1 MVMRKEILAVL
12 GLIAAGAG
20 SADAGSY
27 SCSGC
32 ELSPFEMRYE
42 VSRDGK
48 ALGEAKLSLRS
59 DDGELWTLQMEV
71 QATKG
76 LAGFAGYSEVERSS
90 LQADAQGWRVVRYE
104 RKRKVAFRNRDE
116 RMDFDWGAQRLSSQR
131 EGKANQ
137 VQLPAGTVDSNSLT
151 LLLGH
156 LLRHNQPLQQFTVA
170 RRGSVDQWQFAL
182 NGTENVNGHQTQ
194 RVERVRED
202 SKRTTSSWFSPA
214 HDYLPIRLQ
223 QVEEDGETITM
234 TLRDYRRG

>member
-1 MVMRKEILAVL
+1 ML
-12 GLIAAGAG
+12 GLIAASTSSV
-20 SADAGSY
+20 SAASY
-27 SCSGC
+27 SCTGC

-48 ALGEAKLSLRS
+48 ALGEARLSLSS
-59 DDGELWTLQMEV
+59 DDGTTWTLQMEV

-90 LQADAQGWRVVRYE
+90 LQADERGWRVIRYE

-116 RMDFDWGAQRLSSQR
+116 QMEFDWSAQRLSSQR
-131 EGKANQ
+131 DGKTSQ
-137 VQLPAGTVDSNSLT
+137 TQLPQGTVDSNSLT

-156 LLRHNQPLQQFTVA
+156 LLRHKQPLQNFTVA

-182 NGTENVNGHQTQ
+182 SDTEQINGHQTQ

-234 TLRDYRRG
+234 TLQEFRRG

>member
-1 MVMRKEILAVL
+1 MHKEFFAALS
-12 GLIAAGAG
+12 LIVAGIG
-20 SADAGSY
+20 SASATSY
-27 SCSGC
+27 SCAGC
-32 ELSPFEMRYE
+32 ELRPFEMRYQ

-48 ALGEAKLSLRS
+48 SMGEAKLSLS
-59 DDGELWTLQMEV
+59 TDDGKLWTLQMEV
-71 QATKG
+71 AATRG

-90 LQADAQGWRVVRYE
+90 LQADAQGWRVLRYE

-116 RMDFDWGAQRLSSQR
+116 QMDFDWSTQRLSSR
-131 EGKANQ
+131 RDGKATE

-156 LLRHNQPLQQFTVA
+156 LLRHQLPLQAFTVA
-170 RRGSVDQWQFAL
+170 RRGSVDRWQFAL
-182 NGTENVNGHQTQ
+182 GAAEQVNGHRTQ
-194 RVERVRED
+194 RVERIRED

-234 TLRDYRRG
+234 TLQEFRRG